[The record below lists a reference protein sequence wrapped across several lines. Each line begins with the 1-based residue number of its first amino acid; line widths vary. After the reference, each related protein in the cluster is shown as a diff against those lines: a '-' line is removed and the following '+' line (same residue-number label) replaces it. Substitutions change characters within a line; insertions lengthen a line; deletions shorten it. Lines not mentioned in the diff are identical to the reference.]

1 MLIGQYSIPAVK
13 YMTYLHPLYN
23 MKPST
28 VYLSM
33 QHSERKL
40 LLYIFQWKDDTS
52 CMFKENLHL

>member
-1 MLIGQYSIPAVK
+1 MLIGQYSIPAVLK

-40 LLYIFQWKDDTS
+40 LLYIF
-52 CMFKENLHL
+52 